1 MEQNWRHEVNKG
13 SSTFREAKKIA
24 STTVLGNIS
33 GGMYRRMDLNGI
45 ICSLR
50 SICIYSNSISN
61 SMVKSVKVHIVLIVQ
76 YQIPFNIKFNLKF
89 PYHSPKWIQ
98 FHIMFKEIPLSSFK
112 SLQALPP
119 CTPVASAPASLKAKG
134 SLSSSIPMSPWRLAD
149 ATHHGILSI
158 TWSWWKKTWSQ
169 WYMLYIRIYIYI
181 IYTSLVVD
189 IQWSQIPWPWVH
201 SWLMRIGTGA
211 AWSGNLQE
219 MHRGYLIQRQGVK
232 QVECPLKPKTS
243 QNPGNSQIPR
253 RKVE

>member
-1 MEQNWRHEVNKG
+1 MQQNWRHEVNKG

-112 SLQALPP
+112 SLQA
-119 CTPVASAPASLKAKG
+119 SLKAKG

-158 TWSWWKKTWSQ
+158 TWSWWGKTHGHNGHK
-169 WYMLYIRIYIYI
+169 YHDL
-181 IYTSLVVD
+181 
-189 IQWSQIPWPWVH
+189 
-201 SWLMRIGTGA
+201 G
-211 AWSGNLQE
+211 
-219 MHRGYLIQRQGVK
+219 
-232 QVECPLKPKTS
+232 
-243 QNPGNSQIPR
+243 
-253 RKVE
+253 

>member
-1 MEQNWRHEVNKG
+1 
-13 SSTFREAKKIA
+13 
-24 STTVLGNIS
+24 
-33 GGMYRRMDLNGI
+33 MDLNGI

-158 TWSWWKKTWSQ
+158 TWSWWKKHGHNGIC
-169 WYMLYIRIYIYI
+169 YIYVYIYIYYLYI
-181 IYTSLVVD
+181 PSCRYTMVTNTMTL
-189 IQWSQIPWPWVH
+189 
-201 SWLMRIGTGA
+201 GTFLAYENWHGGCLKRK
-211 AWSGNLQE
+211 SPGNA
-219 MHRGYLIQRQGVK
+219 QGVSDPTTGR
-232 QVECPLKPKTS
+232 QTSRVPPKTKNIPKPWEFS
-243 QNPGNSQIPR
+243 NPTQKGWVDKWSPKSWIAIIMIIPSSI
-253 RKVE
+253 

>member
-13 SSTFREAKKIA
+13 SSTFREAKKIT

-149 ATHHGILSI
+149 ATHDWEFWASHDHDEE
-158 TWSWWKKTWSQ
+158 KKTWS
-169 WYMLYIRIYIYI
+169 
-181 IYTSLVVD
+181 
-189 IQWSQIPWPWVH
+189 QWSQIPWPCQLGYILGLWELARGLLEAEI
-201 SWLMRIGTGA
+201 SRKCTGGI
-211 AWSGNLQE
+211 WSND
-219 MHRGYLIQRQGVK
+219 RASNK
-232 QVECPLKPKTS
+232 SSAP
-243 QNPGNSQIPR
+243 
-253 RKVE
+253 